1 MSVTVSLHLN
11 SNEDHSHLH
20 NIIIQSG
27 LAIQLNFSIP
37 YRMTTRIAAS
47 TKPVEH
53 TELSAL
59 DSGYSTSTHRHLP
72 MASDKWYAM
81 V

>member
-1 MSVTVSLHLN
+1 MSVTVSLQSN

-27 LAIQLNFSIP
+27 LAIQLTFSIP
-37 YRMTTRIAAS
+37 YRMTTRIEAS

-53 TELSAL
+53 TELS
-59 DSGYSTSTHRHLP
+59 DSGYSTSTHRNLP
-72 MASDKWYAM
+72 MGSDKWYAM